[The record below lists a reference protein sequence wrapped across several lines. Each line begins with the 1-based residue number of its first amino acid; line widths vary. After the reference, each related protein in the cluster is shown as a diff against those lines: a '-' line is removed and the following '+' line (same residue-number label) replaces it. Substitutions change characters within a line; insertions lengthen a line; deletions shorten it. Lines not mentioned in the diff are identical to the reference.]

1 MDPVTY
7 LTTVTTDFGALE
19 WVFFIAQIV
28 LAVAGVYLTFLR
40 AEPHPIRRI
49 VSRNVGYALLGLGA
63 LGIVLSALR
72 LAPVALFTMPIWFAI
87 ATALEAILAIYAV
100 YYLLAILPA
109 RVAAYDEANRGR
121 GARRN
126 IGRSVGALREA
137 RLQANGAH
145 GTPPFS
151 DPRPVATT
159 TRRESRRDRKRKSR

>member
-19 WVFFIAQIV
+19 WVFFIAQIA

-40 AEPHPIRRI
+40 AEPHAIRRA
-49 VSRNVGYALLGLGA
+49 VSRNFGYALLGLGA
-63 LGIVLSALR
+63 LGVILGALR

-87 ATALEAILAIYAV
+87 AIVLEAIVALYAV
-100 YYLLAILPA
+100 YYLLAVLPA
-109 RVAAYDEANRGR
+109 RVAAYDQANRGR

-126 IGRSVGALREA
+126 VGRLVGTLREA
-137 RLQANGAH
+137 PLPANGTAQ
-145 GTPPFS
+145 FS